1 VRSEWSPRGA
11 IASDVGVLHRVLL
24 GIAAG
29 LILLVLIGTITGW
42 EGLTRIRPDW
52 PAIYPYTVAGL
63 IAMLAAMVL
72 ASRGGAT
79 NLVLARILAGI
90 PLVFG
95 IVIEPL
101 IRLGWVPTN
110 DPAATE
116 FTLATV
122 LPSLAIVALSASV
135 LMLAFPRDRHP
146 QVRFWLGAFAGVI
159 ALLGLLSYVYG
170 SNALF
175 TALGLTGTSL
185 PTTVIGLCMVGAAL
199 TARPDRPPLD
209 QLDQHYDATMLRRI
223 VPLVLVVPFVPALI
237 GWLAEAVVV
246 DDRTAVAVA
255 QLATVVVLLV
265 AIVVLSVQQSRSR
278 QEVVT
283 ERHRLWQ
290 AFASTPSATAMLDA
304 EGRIVLAN
312 ATLTRLLRA
321 EESELLGSALIEHM
335 VREDQATVR
344 EGLLRIAWGADEVRL
359 DVRIDGPEPVWV
371 DAGFAP
377 IRDVGGAVT
386 DVVVQM
392 TDLTDRKRLEQVL
405 YEQALRDPLTGL
417 LNRKGLHRALES
429 RADEH
434 HEGQVLAVVY
444 ADVDNLK
451 VVNDSIGHAAGDDLL
466 REVARRLQ
474 SCTREDDLIARV
486 GGDEFVVVTWTKALG
501 SEPAAIV
508 VSRLR
513 DELSGP
519 VAVGREIVT
528 MSVSLGAAV
537 AADGAVADAIL
548 DADARMYEDKRRRRR
563 SATT

>member
-11 IASDVGVLHRVLL
+11 IASDVGILHRVLL
-24 GIAAG
+24 GVSG
-29 LILLVLIGTITGW
+29 GLVLVVLLGTVTGW
-42 EGLTRIRPDW
+42 DLLTRIRPEW
-52 PAIYPYTVAGL
+52 PAIYPYTVVGL
-63 IAMLAAMVL
+63 LAMLTAMVL
-72 ASRGGAT
+72 VGRGGRV
-79 NLVLARILAGI
+79 NLVIARILAGI

-110 DPAATE
+110 DPATSDYS
-116 FTLATV
+116 LATV

-135 LMLAFPRDRHP
+135 LMLAFPRDRYPH
-146 QVRFWLGAFAGVI
+146 VRFWLAVFSGLV

-170 SNALF
+170 SNTLF

-185 PTTVIGLCMVGAAL
+185 PTTVIGLCMIGAAL

-209 QLDQHYDATMLRRI
+209 QLDQHYDAAMLRRL
-223 VPLVLVVPFVPALI
+223 VPLVLIVPFVPAII
-237 GWLAEAVVV
+237 GWLAELVVV
-246 DDRTAVAVA
+246 DDRAAVAVA
-255 QLATVVVLLV
+255 QLATVAVLLV

-312 ATLTRLLRA
+312 ATLTRLLDQQ
-321 EESELLGSALIEHM
+321 ESDLLGSYLVEHM
-335 VREDQATVR
+335 VREDQASVR
-344 EGLLRIAWGADEVRL
+344 EGLLRIAWGADVIRL
-359 DVRIDGPEPVWV
+359 DVRIDAPEPIWV
-371 DAGFAP
+371 DAGLAA
-377 IRDVGGAVT
+377 IRDVGGTVT

-405 YEQALRDPLTGL
+405 YEQALHDPLTGL
-417 LNRKGLHRALES
+417 LNRKGLHRELDARSGE
-429 RADEH
+429 R

-474 SCTREDDLIARV
+474 SCTREDDILARV
-486 GGDEFVVVTWTKALG
+486 GGDEFVVVTWTKAIG
-501 SEPAAIV
+501 SEPAAVV

-537 AADGAVADAIL
+537 ATDGEVADAIL